1 MIDLACPSCGRAGSI
16 PREKIN
22 TRLNCKKCHV
32 VFHVNTAGRALLGE
46 PHLEPQKAEHHHHE
60 GLHLPSL
67 PSFDG
72 LDGLKDGL
80 PQVSLRS
87 LGIGMAAIVILGG
100 LFMFLTKPP
109 ESLADSARRTA
120 ERFANDD
127 LAYLK
132 QIATSESID
141 DVVRWFDTV
150 HPVLVKSRE
159 RWKSREANVQVM
171 VIGEDR
177 RQRKGEA
184 QAFIYPAGATSRY
197 TAIAAAADSTGMST
211 STATASQQPI
221 DLRLHWVLDRNG
233 TWRLDGLTTYKAASR
248 PL

>member
-46 PHLEPQKAEHHHHE
+46 PHVEPQKSDHHHHE
-60 GLHLPSL
+60 GLHLPNLPSL
-67 PSFDG
+67 PSFE
-72 LDGLKDGL
+72 LDSLKDGL
-80 PQVSLRS
+80 PQVSPRS
-87 LGIGMAAIVILGG
+87 LGVGVAVIAVLGG

-109 ESLADSARRTA
+109 ESLADSAQRTA

-132 QIATSESID
+132 QIATSETID

-150 HPVLVKSRE
+150 HPQLVKSRE
-159 RWKSREANVQVM
+159 RWKSKEASIQVM
-171 VIGEDR
+171 VIGEDPR
-177 RQRKGEA
+177 LRKGEA
-184 QAFIYPAGATSRY
+184 QAFIYPAGATSRVA
-197 TAIAAAADSTGMST
+197 AIAAAADST
-211 STATASQQPI
+211 ASNASAAGQQPI
-221 DLRLHWVLDRNG
+221 DLRLHWVLDRKGN
-233 TWRLDGLTTYKAASR
+233 WRLDGLQTYQAVSH

>member
-46 PHLEPQKAEHHHHE
+46 PHVEPQKSEHHHHE

-67 PSFDG
+67 PSFEG
-72 LDGLKDGL
+72 LDGLKNGL
-80 PQVSLRS
+80 PEVSLRS
-87 LGIGMAAIVILGG
+87 LGVGVAVVAVLGG
-100 LFMFLTKPP
+100 LVMFLTRPS

-132 QIATSESID
+132 QIATSETID
-141 DVVRWFDTV
+141 DVVRWFDAV
-150 HPVLVKSRE
+150 HPQLVKTRE
-159 RWKSREANVQVM
+159 RWKSPEADVQVM
-171 VIGEDR
+171 VIGEDHQ
-177 RQRKGEA
+177 QRKGEA
-184 QAFIYPAGATSRY
+184 QAFIYPAGSTSRVS
-197 TAIAAAADSTGMST
+197 AIAAAADSTST
-211 STATASQQPI
+211 SVPVAGPAPI
-221 DLRLHWVLDRNG
+221 DLRLHWVLDRKG
-233 TWRLDGLTTYKAASR
+233 TWRLDGLQTFQAVSR

>member
-46 PHLEPQKAEHHHHE
+46 PHVEPQKPEHHHHE

-67 PSFDG
+67 PSFEG

-87 LGIGMAAIVILGG
+87 LGVGAAAIAILGG

-120 ERFANDD
+120 ERFADDD
-127 LAYLK
+127 LTYLK
-132 QIATSESID
+132 QIATSETID

-150 HPVLVKSRE
+150 HPQLVKSRE

-171 VIGEDR
+171 VIGEDPK
-177 RQRKGEA
+177 QRKGEA
-184 QAFIYPAGATSRY
+184 QAFIYPAGATSRVS
-197 TAIAAAADSTGMST
+197 AIAAAADST
-211 STATASQQPI
+211 ATAASPAGQQPI

-233 TWRLDGLTTYKAASR
+233 TWRLDGLQTLQAASR